1 MDFFSAMKVSASGMS
16 AQRTRVNIA
25 TSNLANAET
34 TRGPDGQPYK
44 RRDPVIEPVS
54 FEYDI
59 ATTGSEPGPIG
70 VQVSG
75 IQEDDQP
82 GKKVYMPGHP
92 DSDDDGFVTLPN
104 VNPIHEV
111 VNLMSAQH
119 GFDANATAM
128 DTVKAMAQR
137 AMEIIS

>member
-16 AQRTRVNIA
+16 VQRTRVNLA

-34 TRGPDGQPYK
+34 TRGPDGTPYK
-44 RRDPVIEPVS
+44 RRDPIIEPLS
-54 FEYDI
+54 FEYDV
-59 ATTGSEPGPIG
+59 ATTGAEPGPIG
-70 VQVSG
+70 VQVVR
-75 IQEDDQP
+75 IVEDQTP
-82 GKKVYMPGHP
+82 GKKVFMPGHP
-92 DSDDDGFVTLPN
+92 DADDDGFVVLPN

-111 VNLMSAQH
+111 VNLMSAQN

-128 DTVKAMAQR
+128 DTLKTMAQR

>member
-16 AQRTRVNIA
+16 VQRTRVNLA

-34 TRGPDGQPYK
+34 TRGPDGTPYK
-44 RRDPVIEPVS
+44 RRDPVIEPIS
-54 FEYDI
+54 YEEDI

-70 VQVSG
+70 VQIAG
-75 IQEDDQP
+75 IIEDQTP
-82 GKKVYMPGHP
+82 GKQVFMPGHP
-92 DSDDDGFVTLPN
+92 DADDEGFVVLPN

-137 AMEIIS
+137 AMEIIA